1 MLQFTKETDYGFQL
15 MIALSKLKEGQVL
28 SLRKFSETSGVSFL
42 FLQKVARKLR
52 EANLIKSNQG
62 AQGGYSLKKPISKIF
77 LKDII
82 EAIDGECAV
91 SSCLRSGHECRC
103 MKEGDC
109 DARKIFC
116 KVNDCMINYLGKT
129 KLCDVI

>member
-15 MIALSKLKEGQVL
+15 MIALSKLKDGQVL
-28 SLRKFSETSGVSFL
+28 SLRKFSETSKISFL
-42 FLQKVARKLR
+42 FLQKVVRKLR
-52 EANLIKSNQG
+52 EAGLVKSNQG
-62 AQGGYSLKKPISKIF
+62 AQGGYSLKKPIDKIY

-91 SSCLRSGHECRC
+91 SSCLRSGRECRC

-116 KVNDCMINYLGKT
+116 KVNEHLVSYLERVKLSDCI
-129 KLCDVI
+129 